1 MRRRPEPLCPGRV
14 RRLETPF
21 GWTPLRL
28 LTSGLLAELSTEA
41 KLLSFF
47 LSLVSDRQGLSFWG
61 DARVSEQMDLSLG
74 ELARGRAELCQRDLL
89 AYNGWLYQLLSLP
102 DAVLPK
108 ASEPSRSLPALSRPR
123 STAPQGAEASPE
135 AVGEILR
142 SMRQRLGW
150 SDDEK
155 E

>member
-1 MRRRPEPLCPGRV
+1 MSEQL
-14 RRLETPF
+14 
-21 GWTPLRL
+21 
-28 LTSGLLAELSTEA
+28 
-41 KLLSFF
+41 
-47 LSLVSDRQGLSFWG
+47 GLSW
-61 DARVSEQMDLSLG
+61 G
-74 ELARGRAELCQRDLL
+74 ELAQGRVELCQRDLL

-102 DAVLPK
+102 DAVVPK
-108 ASEPSRSLPALSRPR
+108 ASGPLRGLPASSRPR

-150 SDDEK
+150 GDDER